1 MKCKLDKLEIPANQP
16 FKNCKL
22 DREKYAEIL
31 KTIITTYQKGFVL
44 AINGKW
50 GTGKT
55 TFVEM
60 WKAYLEL
67 DGFHTLYFNAWEN
80 DFISDPLVGL
90 LGELKKMNSQEKAE
104 AALTSVINT
113 AGKIVLKAAPAMF
126 KGVVKRYAGE
136 EIVDILCDGI
146 EEGASMLKKEIEN
159 YESQKY
165 SLKQFRDE
173 LETYVDEVC
182 DKKPLIF
189 IIDEL
194 DRCNPHYAVKTLE
207 RIKHLFNI
215 PNIVFVLS
223 IDKEQLSNSIRGYY
237 GSDLI
242 EADEYLKRFIDIE
255 YILPAPN
262 IGQFCNYLYDYYGFD
277 SYEKARDSRDGL
289 KDSFLVIA
297 NILFMYK
304 SLSLRQIEK
313 IFTHIRLSLNMY
325 NYNQI
330 IYSDLVCLLTYLR
343 ICESDCYDKINYK
356 SYSIQE
362 LIDQIETII
371 PKQIFNVESN
381 ASHSPNRYFYFTLAL
396 LLRCYVYSYQ
406 NSDNNDKLLTRTLVP
421 QSKLEINFNVKIINK
436 ELLAETLEWAYERNK
451 IIPLSYFTNKI
462 DLLENFMIVNTVE

>member
-1 MKCKLDKLEIPANQP
+1 MKCKLEKLEIPTDQP

-22 DREKYAEIL
+22 DREKYAEVL
-31 KTIITTYQKGFVL
+31 KAIITTYDKGFVL

-90 LGELKKMNSQEKAE
+90 LGELKKMNPQKKAE

-113 AGKIVLKAAPAMF
+113 AGKIVLKATPAMF

-136 EIVDILCDGI
+136 EIVDIVCDGI

-165 SLKQFRDE
+165 SLKQFRKE
-173 LETYVDEVC
+173 LEKYVDEIC

-242 EADEYLKRFIDIE
+242 DANEYLKRFINIE
-255 YILPAPN
+255 YALPDPDVER
-262 IGQFCNYLYDYYGFD
+262 FCKYLFDYYDFNTTFYHNKNQMVHHEIGAIDDLLLTATSIF
-277 SYEKARDSRDGL
+277 K
-289 KDSFLVIA
+289 
-297 NILFMYK
+297 YK
-304 SLSLRQIEK
+304 KLTLRQVEK
-313 IFTHIRLSLNMY
+313 IFINIRLSLEMFKNKDR
-325 NYNQI
+325 I
-330 IYSDLVCLLTYLR
+330 PTDLLCLLTYLR
-343 ICESDCYDKINYK
+343 TCEIDIYERITHKEYK
-356 SYSIQE
+356 VQE
-362 LIDQIETII
+362 LITQIETIFPQSMFDLSTQKDKI
-371 PKQIFNVESN
+371 I
-381 ASHSPNRYFYFTLAL
+381 NRRFYFTIAL
-396 LLRCYVYSYQ
+396 LLDIYRTTEFGKE
-406 NSDNNDKLLTRTLVP
+406 NDLLTSQNERARLFSTVKFIYEPQLVEAIKWAE
-421 QSKLEINFNVKIINK
+421 SKQ
-436 ELLAETLEWAYERNK
+436 Y
-451 IIPLSYFTNKI
+451 IIPLDFITTKI
-462 DLLENFMIVNTVE
+462 NLLENLQT